1 MSPASVSGRMTTS
14 VSDPFDIIEGQ
25 SLDEEYLDPTGD
37 LDIREIEK
45 EIGKVSGASVDI
57 PDSIER
63 SSHAS
68 SLSSSL
74 SSSYPGLFG
83 SFGLPVGPITPP
95 FSATGP
101 PPPFPSHVQTALV
114 SPKSFGS
121 STETAFMMSISS
133 PVAKTF
139 NPNNGSEEQSP
150 ASASPYTAAEAE
162 IRRLRDELKEAQSKL
177 GAWEDSWM
185 QAKQSCDIWKKEAS
199 ENAERFKK
207 SEEGRIEALSE
218 KKKLNDQLRLI
229 QEKNQEKK
237 SSSES
242 SDPSVHGYELE
253 SGLEQLTFCD
263 LVKLQQETRV
273 KLDRIEKVSTL
284 PPQLQT
290 NGR

>member
-1 MSPASVSGRMTTS
+1 MINTVGEEDLHQQVLIRKQLIAIDNDPSLPLTEKARRKHNVMQYHSALPLSPDLMSPASVSGRMTTS

-101 PPPFPSHVQTALV
+101 PPPFPSHVQVRLQ
-114 SPKSFGS
+114 
-121 STETAFMMSISS
+121 SI
-133 PVAKTF
+133 
-139 NPNNGSEEQSP
+139 
-150 ASASPYTAAEAE
+150 
-162 IRRLRDELKEAQSKL
+162 KL
-177 GAWEDSWM
+177 CT
-185 QAKQSCDIWKKEAS
+185 QK
-199 ENAERFKK
+199 
-207 SEEGRIEALSE
+207 
-218 KKKLNDQLRLI
+218 
-229 QEKNQEKK
+229 
-237 SSSES
+237 
-242 SDPSVHGYELE
+242 
-253 SGLEQLTFCD
+253 
-263 LVKLQQETRV
+263 
-273 KLDRIEKVSTL
+273 
-284 PPQLQT
+284 
-290 NGR
+290 